1 MITKELIL
9 NNFPDAKKL
18 RFSDFMGNDIVL
30 FESNYYAIE
39 IRTIEE
45 GYLVLMKKFWTR
57 DGVSK
62 IAETADLVIEFINDI
77 FLNGL

>member
-9 NNFPDAKKL
+9 NNFPDAEKL

-45 GYLVLMKKFWTR
+45 GYLIFMQKFWTR
-57 DGVSK
+57 DAVSEIVK
-62 IAETADLVIEFINDI
+62 TVDLVIEFINGI